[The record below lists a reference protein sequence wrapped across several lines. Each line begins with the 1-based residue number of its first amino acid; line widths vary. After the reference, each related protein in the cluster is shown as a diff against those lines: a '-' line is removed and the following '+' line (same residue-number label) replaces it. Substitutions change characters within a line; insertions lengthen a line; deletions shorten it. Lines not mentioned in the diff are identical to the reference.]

1 MLLFFFVW
9 SGIDRVFFGFF
20 NIFFFFFRHLFFC
33 VFCVV
38 VEKKISR
45 RIFCLCNNT
54 QNNTPL
60 VNCNNSIEFYI
71 SIAKKSSDPPKS
83 R

>member
-9 SGIDRVFFGFF
+9 SGIGCFLDFLISSSSFDTSFFVFFVLLSKKKSREEFF
-20 NIFFFFFRHLFFC
+20 VC
-33 VFCVV
+33 
-38 VEKKISR
+38 
-45 RIFCLCNNT
+45 NT

-60 VNCNNSIEFYI
+60 VHCNNSIEFYI
-71 SIAKKSSDPPKS
+71 SFAKKSSDPPKS

>member
-1 MLLFFFVW
+1 VSWSAFVFFLSGRASGVFLDFLISSSFDTSFFV
-9 SGIDRVFFGFF
+9 FFVLSKKKSREEFF
-20 NIFFFFFRHLFFC
+20 VC
-33 VFCVV
+33 VTR
-38 VEKKISR
+38 K
-45 RIFCLCNNT
+45 T
-54 QNNTPL
+54 TPL

>member
-9 SGIDRVFFGFF
+9 SGIGCFLDFLISSSFDTSFFVFFVLSKKKSREEFF
-20 NIFFFFFRHLFFC
+20 VC
-33 VFCVV
+33 VTR
-38 VEKKISR
+38 K
-45 RIFCLCNNT
+45 T
-54 QNNTPL
+54 TPL
-60 VNCNNSIEFYI
+60 ANCTPIEFYI

>member
-9 SGIDRVFFGFF
+9 SGIGCFLDFLISSSFDTSFFVFFVLSKKKSREEFF
-20 NIFFFFFRHLFFC
+20 VC
-33 VFCVV
+33 
-38 VEKKISR
+38 
-45 RIFCLCNNT
+45 NT

-60 VNCNNSIEFYI
+60 VHCNNSIEFYI
-71 SIAKKSSDPPKS
+71 SFAKKSSDPPKS

>member
-9 SGIDRVFFGFF
+9 SGIGWCFLDFLISSSSSFDTSFFVFFVLLSKKKSREEFF
-20 NIFFFFFRHLFFC
+20 VC
-33 VFCVV
+33 VTR
-38 VEKKISR
+38 K
-45 RIFCLCNNT
+45 T
-54 QNNTPL
+54 TPL

>member
-9 SGIDRVFFGFF
+9 SGIGWCFLDFLISSSSSFDTSFFVFFVLLSKKKSREEFF
-20 NIFFFFFRHLFFC
+20 VC
-33 VFCVV
+33 V
-38 VEKKISR
+38 I
-45 RIFCLCNNT
+45 T

-60 VNCNNSIEFYI
+60 VHCNNSIEFYI
-71 SIAKKSSDPPKS
+71 SIAKKSSNPPKS

>member
-1 MLLFFFVW
+1 VLLFFFVW
-9 SGIDRVFFGFF
+9 SGIGCFLDFLISSSFDTSFFVFFVLSKKKSREEFF
-20 NIFFFFFRHLFFC
+20 VC
-33 VFCVV
+33 VTR
-38 VEKKISR
+38 K
-45 RIFCLCNNT
+45 T
-54 QNNTPL
+54 TPL